1 MRQDMPLFLFLQ
13 TDNTVDVG
21 RNKKQLRSLKVC
33 LILCVIDICIIA
45 CRSILLI
52 LYACHTQT
60 ELN

>member
-1 MRQDMPLFLFLQ
+1 M
-13 TDNTVDVG
+13 VDVG

-45 CRSILLI
+45 FRSISLI
-52 LYACHTQT
+52 LYPCHTQT